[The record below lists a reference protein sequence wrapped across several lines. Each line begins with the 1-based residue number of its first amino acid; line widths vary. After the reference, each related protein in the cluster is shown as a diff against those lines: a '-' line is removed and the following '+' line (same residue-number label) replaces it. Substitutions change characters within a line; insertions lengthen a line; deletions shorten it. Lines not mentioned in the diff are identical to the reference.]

1 MKLLTA
7 SQMKNAELLADCEG
21 LSQAVLMENAAK
33 AAAELICLRAKPC
46 RAVAVCG
53 NGNNGGDGFL
63 CAAHLAEAGFSCSII
78 LGVGNPGTA
87 AAQLAFD
94 KIEDKLELV
103 DFRGDEDGAT
113 ELICAAD
120 VLIDAV
126 FGIGFHDETDETT
139 ARLLGIMN
147 SSHALK
153 FSLDI
158 PSGCHADDGSADKNA
173 FRADITIAFG
183 ACKPAHFIC
192 PSAKKCGGTELA
204 DIGIKPEIFEQ
215 YGTVELVEEA
225 FVKERLIVR
234 DKYANKGEFGRTL
247 VLAGQPGMCGAAK
260 LAAKGASKAGSGL
273 VELFSD
279 KRIGGSIAAD
289 LTVQMTNF
297 YTTDAYETMG
307 YGHIDERSAQ
317 SIYEQAKRATAIVAG
332 CGWGSGSDRADI
344 VFELAD
350 RTDVPIVLDADALNS
365 IAEYP
370 ELLGQYGKRLI
381 MTPHPGEFARLT
393 GIPIV
398 ELLEKKLNTAVEF
411 AKQND
416 LVLLLKGAD
425 TIITDGDR
433 VCVVAEGSPA
443 MAKGGSGDLLAGV
456 IGGFAAQGVEPFDAA
471 CMGAWCCGKA
481 GRLAAGKYSI
491 TAADATNTL
500 EMLSQVF
507 LELEK

>member
-33 AAAELICLRAKPC
+33 AAAELICRRVKPC

-63 CAAHLAEAGFSCSII
+63 CTAALAEAGFSCAVV
-78 LGVGNPGTA
+78 LGLGNPGTA
-87 AAQLAFD
+87 ASQLAFD
-94 KIEDKLELV
+94 RVEDKLELV
-103 DFRGDEDGAT
+103 DFHGDEEGAA

-126 FGIGFHDETDETT
+126 FGIGFHGETDETT

-158 PSGCHADDGSADKNA
+158 PSGCRADDGSADKNA
-173 FRADITIAFG
+173 FRADVTITFG
-183 ACKPAHFIC
+183 AFKPAHYIC
-192 PSAKKCGGTELA
+192 PSVKKCGETELV

-215 YGTVELVEEA
+215 YGTVELVGEA

-234 DKYANKGEFGRTL
+234 DKYANKGDFGRTL

-273 VELFSD
+273 VELFTD

-307 YGHIDERSAQ
+307 YGHIDERGAQ
-317 SIYEQAKRATAIVAG
+317 SIYDQAKRATAIVAG

-344 VFELAD
+344 IFELAD
-350 RTDVPIVLDADALNS
+350 RTDIPMVLDADALNS
-365 IAEYP
+365 IAEYR

-381 MTPHPGEFARLT
+381 LTPHPGEFSRLT
-393 GIPIV
+393 GTPIV
-398 ELLEKKLNTAVEF
+398 ELLEKKLKIATEF
-411 AKQND
+411 ANQND
-416 LVLLLKGAD
+416 VILLLKGAD
-425 TIITDGDR
+425 TIITDGER
-433 VCVVAEGSPA
+433 VYVVTEGSPA

-456 IGGFAAQGVEPFDAA
+456 IGGFAAQGVDPFDAA

-481 GRLAAGKYSI
+481 GQLAAEKYSI